1 MATVK
6 KRPLTDE
13 EKADAV
19 RLKAAWKDFQLE
31 NTGATQEWLANV
43 TGLGGQ
49 SVIGQYL
56 NGSIQINLKAL
67 LSICQVIGSDP
78 KKISPSLAST
88 YTSTGTL
95 QTNQDRPAYKVS
107 ESQAPIPITTNRDRE
122 TARLLTPPPE
132 GFNDLALLKD
142 AIKGAHMVNVGRG
155 ENWTLD
161 QIALL
166 STFFYNKWKM
176 DGVMATPTIEEC
188 ELALQHAA

>member
-56 NGSIQINLKAL
+56 NGYIQINLKAL
-67 LSICQVIGSDP
+67 LSICQVIGADP

-88 YTSTGTL
+88 YTSAGNL
-95 QTNQDRPAYKVS
+95 QPSHDRPAYKVS
-107 ESQAPIPITTNRDRE
+107 ESPAPIPITINSDRE
-122 TARLLTPPPE
+122 AEKLLTPPPE
-132 GFNDLALLKD
+132 GFTDLALLKD

-155 ENWTLD
+155 STWTLD
-161 QIALL
+161 QIAMLA
-166 STFFYNKWKM
+166 TFFYKKWKM
-176 DGVMATPTIEEC
+176 DGVITIPTTEEC
-188 ELALQHAA
+188 ELAINAA